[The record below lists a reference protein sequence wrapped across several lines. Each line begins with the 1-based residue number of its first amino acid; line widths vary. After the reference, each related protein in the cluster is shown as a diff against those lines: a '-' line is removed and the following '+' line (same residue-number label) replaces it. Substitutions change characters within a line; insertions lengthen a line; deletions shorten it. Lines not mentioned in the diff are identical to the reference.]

1 MKLKKNGAT
10 EQKVYALA
18 APLAESLGLVIWDV
32 RFEKEGASWYLR
44 VFIDKDEGISIDDCE
59 AMSRPL
65 SDLLD
70 ETDPIDQQYFLEV
83 GSAGLERDLVRE
95 SHFAASIGAVVRM
108 RLIRPDEAGQKEYV
122 GALESFDK
130 EQVHLVLEDDTAVTA
145 PFANIAHIKWHE
157 DF

>member
-1 MKLKKNGAT
+1 MRQTHGK
-10 EQKVYALA
+10 
-18 APLAESLGLVIWDV
+18 
-32 RFEKEGASWYLR
+32 
-44 VFIDKDEGISIDDCE
+44 
-59 AMSRPL
+59 
-65 SDLLD
+65 
-70 ETDPIDQQYFLEV
+70 TDPIDQQYFLEV

-108 RLIRPDEAGQKEYV
+108 RLIRPDETGQKEYV

-130 EQVHLVLEDDTAVTA
+130 EQVRLVLEDDTTVTA

>member
-10 EQKVYALA
+10 EQKVYELA

-70 ETDPIDQQYFLEV
+70 EADPIDQQYFLEV

-108 RLIRPDEAGQKEYV
+108 RLIRPDETGQKEYI
-122 GALESFDK
+122 GTLESFDK
-130 EQVHLVLEDDTAVTA
+130 EQVRLVLEDDTTVTA

>member
-70 ETDPIDQQYFLEV
+70 EADPIDQQYFLEV

-108 RLIRPDEAGQKEYV
+108 RLIRPDETGQKEYV

-130 EQVHLVLEDDTAVTA
+130 EQVRLVLEDDTAVTA

>member
-1 MKLKKNGAT
+1 
-10 EQKVYALA
+10 
-18 APLAESLGLVIWDV
+18 
-32 RFEKEGASWYLR
+32 
-44 VFIDKDEGISIDDCE
+44 
-59 AMSRPL
+59 MSRPL

-70 ETDPIDQQYFLEV
+70 EADPSDQQYFLEV

-130 EQVHLVLEDDTAVTA
+130 EQVRLVLEDDTAVTA

>member
-10 EQKVYALA
+10 EQKVCELA
-18 APLAESLGLVIWDV
+18 APLAQSLGLEIWDV

-44 VFIDKDEGISIDDCE
+44 VFIDKEGGLSIDACE

-70 ETDPIDQQYFLEV
+70 EADPIDQQYFLEV
-83 GSAGLERDLVRE
+83 GSAGLERELVRE

-108 RLIRPDEAGQKEYV
+108 RLIRPDDAGQKEYI
-122 GALESFDK
+122 GALESFDRDG
-130 EQVHLVLEDDTAVTA
+130 VRLVLEDDTVVTA

>member
-1 MKLKKNGAT
+1 MKVTDLTA
-10 EQKVYALA
+10 QLA
-18 APLAESLGLVIWDV
+18 QPLVEAAGCTLWDV
-32 RFEKEGASWYLR
+32 EYVREGGTWYLR
-44 VFIDKDEGISIDDCE
+44 VFIDKDEGISIDNCE

-70 ETDPIDQQYFLEV
+70 EADPIDQQYFLEV

-108 RLIRPDEAGQKEYV
+108 RLIRPDETGQKEYI

-130 EQVHLVLEDDTAVTA
+130 EQVRLVLEDDTTVTA

>member
-70 ETDPIDQQYFLEV
+70 EADPIDQQYFLEV

>member
-1 MKLKKNGAT
+1 M
-10 EQKVYALA
+10 
-18 APLAESLGLVIWDV
+18 
-32 RFEKEGASWYLR
+32 
-44 VFIDKDEGISIDDCE
+44 FIDKEGGISIDDCE

-70 ETDPIDQQYFLEV
+70 EADPIDQQYFLEV
-83 GSAGLERDLVRE
+83 GSAGLERELVRE

-108 RLIRPDEAGQKEYV
+108 RLIRPDDAGQKEYI
-122 GALESFDK
+122 GALESFDRDG
-130 EQVHLVLEDDTAVTA
+130 VRLVLEDDTVVTA